1 MEIIKQAQATNESYQ
16 QLQENYNRPL
26 GLVGTD
32 TGHHTMN
39 LVFGGWRP
47 GKIVSYA
54 ARSGHNKTS
63 ILIQM
68 VKAAGRIQNGR
79 RSDIRLASWEL
90 RADEMVTRQVSHT
103 TGFSSTQLMYPKIL
117 TASQRDLIKL
127 AYAEASK
134 YPVSYQVNSTNWTNV
149 EKMLSIY
156 VDECKAKEQIEG
168 IKIQPVFCLDFIGML
183 EGNGRYNS
191 RTYDVGDF
199 MKALKSFCNKTGLA
213 AFLLCQINRT
223 ADSRELPEIQDIS
236 DSSSIE
242 NNSDVVI
249 LGHRPEKLGK
259 MTMKDFETNQEIP
272 STDLIYWLVR
282 KNRNGKE
289 SSMILNIKP
298 ATHRFWDRSLPSWDY
313 DYTRLYGEQQFWLDL
328 HH

>member
-1 MEIIKQAQATNESYQ
+1 MEIIKQPQATNESWQ

-54 ARSGHNKTS
+54 ARSGHNKTA

-103 TGFSSTQLMYPKIL
+103 TGFTSTQLMYPKIL
-117 TASQRDLIKL
+117 TTTQRDLIKS

-149 EKMLSIY
+149 EKMLTLYI
-156 VDECKAKEQIEG
+156 DECKAKEVIEN

-191 RTYDVGDF
+191 RTYDVADF
-199 MKALKSFCNKTGLA
+199 MKALKNFCNKTGLA

-249 LGHRPEKLGK
+249 LGHRPDKLGK
-259 MTMKDFETNQEIP
+259 QTMKDFETNQDIP
-272 STDLIYWLVR
+272 SYGLIYWLVR
-282 KNRNGKE
+282 KNRNGMEKSLIE
-289 SSMILNIKP
+289 ALRP
-298 ATHRFWDRSLPSWDY
+298 DLGRFWNRSFTSWNF
-313 DYTRLYGEQQFWLDL
+313 DYTSLYSREDFWRDL